1 MYSKNIHE
9 RISPASLTKLM
20 TAILFLEKF
29 NINEQVTIIIEKN
42 NIEGKIANLESDM
55 VMQAGELLDFL
66 LVYSANDAAH
76 AIAMSVSNTEQEFIF
91 MMNEK
96 ATSLGMKDTNFMNSH
111 GLDDPEHYTTLYD
124 LLLLSLEVI
133 NYDEIIVSTGKQYFN
148 SDSITGVLT
157 KYYSTNELIN
167 DNFNGLKT
175 GWTKNAGLTFIG
187 LYQGPNRNIITL
199 VNKSKTDNKKEN
211 HFLDTLI
218 LKELSIETFALKNL
232 VNKGDRLATKVN
244 GYEESNIYSPN
255 DLSIFGNIST
265 LNILALSDI
274 TNNTLEYTYSQ
285 GNSFTVPL
293 PMTPKVSIYN
303 HIFFWL
309 FR

>member
-76 AIAMSVSNTEQEFIF
+76 AIAMSVSDTEQEFIF

-265 LNILALSDI
+265 
-274 TNNTLEYTYSQ
+274 
-285 GNSFTVPL
+285 
-293 PMTPKVSIYN
+293 
-303 HIFFWL
+303 
-309 FR
+309 